1 MLKLID
7 GTPEG
12 GLIDT
17 DDFYITYKSNGLDEL
32 VFNLSIY
39 DPVYASLQEES
50 VIEYEQPYLVKA
62 IDGGGST
69 AKIKC
74 QLNLDDLKGSLLVGY
89 SNGSATLRETVDGV
103 LPESWV
109 FDDQSGSA
117 IRRTI
122 EGDYTPYDV
131 LSACMDTY
139 SVVFRF
145 DAKGKKI
152 TAYTLANFEPNG
164 AFASRDLNLQE
175 INYKG
180 KSTSFVTRL
189 YAYGKDGMNF
199 AAINDG
205 KPYVDNHM
213 YSDKTICGIWEDDR
227 YTDPESLLAAA
238 NERLAGL
245 AVPERSYECSVH
257 DLRATNPELYEFQ
270 DFSLFSVVRLI
281 DDIREES
288 VLYQVVERQ
297 EYPYYPEKNT
307 VTLSSTAPTIQDTV
321 KSLSDAIGNQSS
333 GFWTIVKTAI
343 DSGAS
348 WVSGGRGGYVQIRQ
362 DTDGAP
368 MELLVMD
375 APALADAVHLLRLD
389 MSGVAMSHTGYA
401 GPWIPMLPMSG
412 DYLAIK
418 ALRLVNGADQVAEV
432 SWNEDGL
439 TVNGKTIATR
449 DYLEDEYVGTDTFQ
463 ELSERVGDAE
473 QDILN
478 FRQETTDLGD
488 GVQELEDKVSAL
500 EALTE
505 ELKGRLEAL
514 EQA

>member
-17 DDFYITYKSNGLDEL
+17 DDFYITHKSNGLDEL

-39 DPVYASLQEES
+39 DPAYASLREES
-50 VIEYEQPYLVKA
+50 VIEYGQSYLVKA
-62 IDGGGST
+62 IDSGGST
-69 AKIKC
+69 AKVKC
-74 QLNLDDLKGSLLVGY
+74 QLNLDDWKNTLIVGY

-103 LPESWV
+103 LPEGWV
-109 FDDQSGSA
+109 FDDQSGIA

-145 DAKGKKI
+145 DVKGKKI

-164 AFASRDLNLQE
+164 AFASRDLNLKE

-180 KSTSFVTRL
+180 KSSSFATRL
-189 YAYGKDGMNF
+189 YAYGKDGLTF
-199 AAINDG
+199 AEINDG

-213 YSDKTICGIWEDDR
+213 YSDKIICTIWEDDR

-238 NERLAGL
+238 SERLAGL
-245 AVPERSYECSVH
+245 AIPERSYECSVL
-257 DLRATNPELYEFQ
+257 DLKAADPELYEFQ

-362 DTDGAP
+362 DTDGMP
-368 MELLVMD
+368 VELLVMD
-375 APALADAVHLLRLD
+375 SKELADAAHLLRLD

-401 GPWIPMLPMSG
+401 GPWIPVLPMSG

-418 ALRLVNGADQVAEV
+418 ALRLVNDTDVLELAGN
-432 SWNEDGL
+432 NEGL
-439 TVNGKTIATR
+439 AVNKKTIVTR
-449 DYLEDEYVGTDTFQ
+449 DYLEDEYVETDTFQ
-463 ELSERVGDAE
+463 ELSGRVEDAE

-488 GVQELEDKVSAL
+488 RVEELEDKVSTL

>member
-39 DPVYASLQEES
+39 DPTYASLREES

-69 AKIKC
+69 AKVKC
-74 QLNLDDLKGSLLVGY
+74 QLNLDDWKAALIVRY
-89 SNGSATLRETVDGV
+89 SNESATLRETVDGV

-109 FDDQSGSA
+109 FDDQSGSE

-145 DAKGKKI
+145 DVKGKKV

-164 AFASRDLNLQE
+164 AFASRDLNLKE

-180 KSTSFVTRL
+180 KSSSFVTRL
-189 YAYGKDGMNF
+189 YAYGKDGMTF
-199 AAINDG
+199 ASINDG

-213 YSDKTICGIWEDDR
+213 YSDKIICAIWEDDR

-257 DLRATNPELYEFQ
+257 DLKATNPELYEFQ

-348 WVSGGRGGYVQIRQ
+348 WVSGGRGGNVQIRQ
-362 DTDGAP
+362 DTDGVP
-368 MELLVMD
+368 VELIVMD
-375 APALADAVHLLRLD
+375 SKELADAVHLLRLD
-389 MSGVAMSHTGYA
+389 MSGVAISHTGYA
-401 GPWIPMLPMSG
+401 GPWVTVLPIGG
-412 DYLAIK
+412 DYLAVK
-418 ALRLVNGADQVAEV
+418 ALRLVNDTGQVLELA
-432 SWNEDGL
+432 WNNDGL
-439 TVNGKTIATR
+439 AVNEKTLVTR
-449 DYLEDEYVGTDTFQ
+449 DYLEDEYVGADTFQ
-463 ELSERVGDAE
+463 ELSARVGEAE
-473 QDILN
+473 QDISDIRL
-478 FRQETTDLGD
+478 ETTDLGD
-488 GVQELEDKVSAL
+488 RVEELEEKIK
-500 EALTE
+500 ELT
-505 ELKGRLEAL
+505 GRLEAL

>member
-12 GLIDT
+12 GLINT
-17 DDFYITYKSNGLDEL
+17 DDFYITYKANGLDEL

-39 DPVYASLQEES
+39 DPVYASLREES
-50 VIEYEQPYLVKA
+50 VIEYEQPYLIKA

-89 SNGSATLRETVDGV
+89 SNGSATLQETVAGILPDG
-103 LPESWV
+103 WI
-109 FDDQSGSA
+109 FDDRSGSV

-122 EGDYTPYDV
+122 EGDYTPYDI
-131 LSACMDTY
+131 LSTCMDTY

-145 DAKGKKI
+145 DVKGKKI
-152 TAYTLANFEPNG
+152 TSYTLTDFEPNG

-189 YAYGKDGMNF
+189 YACGKDGMTF
-199 AAINDG
+199 SAINDG

-213 YSDKTICGIWEDDR
+213 YSDKIICAIWEDDR

-238 NERLAGL
+238 NERLASL
-245 AVPERSYECSVH
+245 AVPERSYECSVL
-257 DLRATNPELYEFQ
+257 DLKAMNPELYEFQ

-343 DSGAS
+343 DSGAG
-348 WVSGGRGGYVQIRQ
+348 WVSGAKGGYVQIKQ
-362 DTDGAP
+362 DTDGRP

-375 APALADAVHLLRLD
+375 AAAVADAVHLIRCD
-389 MSGVAMSHTGYA
+389 SSGVAMSHTGYS
-401 GPWIPMLPMSG
+401 GPWETVLPIGGEYFSARELHVLDSNG
-412 DYLAIK
+412 NLALEINWDGS
-418 ALRLVNGADQVAEV
+418 AVTANGIRLATQTYVSDGFIDKEAYAQDQ
-432 SWNEDGL
+432 
-439 TVNGKTIATR
+439 
-449 DYLEDEYVGTDTFQ
+449 
-463 ELSERVGDAE
+463 
-473 QDILN
+473 
-478 FRQETTDLGD
+478 QETADEITGLKDR
-488 GVQELEDKVSAL
+488 VTELE
-500 EALTE
+500 ELTKDLQE
-505 ELKGRLEAL
+505 RIDAL
-514 EQA
+514 EQAGGETE